1 MQKRKAQLLT
11 IAASVCLPVAIVV
24 GSVSV
29 HAGPPPSA
37 HPPSQ
42 PAHKASAASLP
53 SNASAPQDRNFV
65 QTEGDMT
72 AKTRLFGP
80 IGPGLRA
87 VRRSADGRTYIL
99 ASPSPGLVVYD
110 AKGKQVFAITE
121 SAAVP
126 GAKPS
131 TAGIT
136 FGEDCDIDSEGR
148 TYVADRGSSMIDI
161 IGPDGTFANSF
172 DAPSPVSIAWLGDGE
187 IAVATF
193 REDHLVIVYDKR
205 GHVTRDFGDPEQISD
220 RDDLNRFLNIG
231 ELATD
236 AAHHIYY
243 GFSYMPEPTVRQF
256 DRNGYS
262 AGPDVQ
268 YVAVEAAPQ
277 AQAIRREIVK
287 QEKNHKSPSFKRILT
302 GVGVDPINGEVW
314 MAVGNTLLHF
324 DKDGNRRA
332 SYQMYTPEGARLEAN
347 IIVVEPD
354 RMIIGGDP
362 IGIYEFA
369 RPDKKIPA
377 SK

>member
-1 MQKRKAQLLT
+1 MQKEKAQLLT
-11 IAASVCLPVAIVV
+11 IAAWLCLPASIAVVAA
-24 GSVSV
+24 GSA

-37 HPPSQ
+37 RPQ
-42 PAHKASAASLP
+42 P
-53 SNASAPQDRNFV
+53 NASVGLQPNLSQDRSFV
-65 QTEGDMT
+65 QAEGEMT

-87 VRRSADGRTYIL
+87 IHRSGDGRTYIL

-110 AKGKQVFAITE
+110 AKGKQVFTIAE

-126 GAKPS
+126 GTKPS

-148 TYVADRGSSMIDI
+148 TYVADRGSNMIDI

-172 DAPSPVSIAWLGDGE
+172 AAPAPVSIAWLGDGE
-187 IAVATF
+187 IAVATLN
-193 REDHLVIVYDKR
+193 EEHLVIVYDKR

-220 RDDLNRFLNIG
+220 RDDLNRFLNNG
-231 ELATD
+231 DLATD
-236 AAHHIYY
+236 AAHHLYY

-256 DRNGYS
+256 DRNGYTI
-262 AGPDVQ
+262 GPDVQ
-268 YVAVEAAPQ
+268 YVALEAASQ

-287 QEKNHKSPSFKRILT
+287 QEKNRKSPSFKRILT
-302 GVGVDPINGEVW
+302 GVGVDPVNGEVW

-347 IIVVEPD
+347 TILIEPD

-362 IGIYEFA
+362 IGIYEFQ
-369 RPDKKIPA
+369 RPDKKAPTA
-377 SK
+377 K

>member
-1 MQKRKAQLLT
+1 MQKKKAQLLI
-11 IAASVCLPVAIVV
+11 IAASLCLPAAI
-24 GSVSV
+24 SV
-29 HAGPPPSA
+29 HSARA
-37 HPPSQ
+37 HPPS
-42 PAHKASAASLP
+42 PRPK
-53 SNASAPQDRNFV
+53 SNANLSPGNPQDREFA
-65 QTEGDMT
+65 QTEGEMT

-87 VRRSADGRTYIL
+87 VRRSADGRTFIL

-110 AKGKQVFAITE
+110 AKGKQLFTVAE
-121 SAAVP
+121 SAATP
-126 GAKPS
+126 GAKPT

-148 TYVADRGSSMIDI
+148 IYIADRGSSMVDVV
-161 IGPDGTFANSF
+161 GPDGTFANSF
-172 DAPSPVSIAWLGDGE
+172 AAPAPVSIAWIGEGE
-187 IAVATF
+187 IAVATL

-205 GHVTRDFGDPEQISD
+205 GHVTRDFGDPERISD
-220 RDDLNRFLNIG
+220 RDDLNRFLNVG

-243 GFSYMPEPTVRQF
+243 GFNYMPEPTVRQF

-262 AGPDVQ
+262 VGPDVQ
-268 YVAVEAAPQ
+268 YVALEAAGQ

-287 QEKNHKSPSFKRILT
+287 QEKARKAPSFKRILT
-302 GVGVDPINGEVW
+302 GVGVDPTNGEVW
-314 MAVGNTLLHF
+314 MAVGNTLMHF

-347 IIVVEPD
+347 TILIEPD
-354 RMIIGGDP
+354 RMVIGGDP

-369 RPDKKIPA
+369 RPDKKNLGA
-377 SK
+377 K

>member
-11 IAASVCLPVAIVV
+11 FAAWLCLPAAVALGSAFAGPAAASRLHPSNSSVAI
-24 GSVSV
+24 
-29 HAGPPPSA
+29 
-37 HPPSQ
+37 Q
-42 PAHKASAASLP
+42 PNDS
-53 SNASAPQDRNFV
+53 QDRTFV
-65 QTEGDMT
+65 QIEGDMT
-72 AKTRLFGP
+72 AKSRLYGS

-99 ASPSPGLVVYD
+99 ASPSPGLVVFD
-110 AKGKQVFAITE
+110 ANGRQIYNVAE
-121 SAAVP
+121 SASAP
-126 GAKPS
+126 GSKPS

-136 FGEDCDIDSEGR
+136 FGEDCDIDPDGR
-148 TYVADRGSSMIDI
+148 TYIADRGSSMVDI
-161 IGPDGTFANSF
+161 IGPDGTFADSF
-172 DAPSPVSIAWLGDGE
+172 AAPAPVSIAWMGEGE
-187 IAVATF
+187 IAVATL

-205 GHVTRDFGDPEQISD
+205 GHITRDFGDPEQISD

-236 AAHHIYY
+236 AAHHLYY
-243 GFSYMPEPTVRQF
+243 AFNYTPEPTVRQF

-268 YVAVEAAPQ
+268 YVAVEAAPR

-287 QEKNHKSPSFKRILT
+287 QEKARKAPSFKRILT
-302 GVGVDPINGEVW
+302 GFGVDPANGEVW

-332 SYQMYTPEGARLEAN
+332 TYQMYTPEGARLEAN
-347 IIVVEPD
+347 TILVEPE

-362 IGIYEFA
+362 IGIYEFQ
-369 RPDKKIPA
+369 RPDKKSPA

>member
-1 MQKRKAQLLT
+1 MQKKKAQLLPFAAWLCLVA
-11 IAASVCLPVAIVV
+11 IAADSAY
-24 GSVSV
+24 
-29 HAGPPPSA
+29 AGPP
-37 HPPSQ
+37 
-42 PAHKASAASLP
+42 AASPPRP
-53 SNASAPQDRNFV
+53 SNDTVGIRPGVSQDHSFV
-65 QTEGDMT
+65 QVEGDMT
-72 AKTRLFGP
+72 AKTRLYGP

-110 AKGKQVFAITE
+110 AKGKQIFTVTE
-121 SAAVP
+121 SASVP
-126 GAKPS
+126 GSKPGA
-131 TAGIT
+131 AGIT
-136 FGEDCDIDSEGR
+136 FGDDCDIDPEGH
-148 TYVADRGSSMIDI
+148 TYIADRGSSMVDI

-172 DAPSPVSIAWLGDGE
+172 AAPAPVSIAWLGDGE
-187 IAVATF
+187 IAVATL

-236 AAHHIYY
+236 AAHHLYY
-243 GFSYMPEPTVRQF
+243 AFNYTPEPTVRQF

-268 YVAVEAAPQ
+268 YVALEAASQ

-287 QEKNHKSPSFKRILT
+287 QEKARKAPSFKRILT
-302 GVGVDPINGEVW
+302 GVGVDPASGEVW
-314 MAVGNTLLHF
+314 IAVGNTLLHF

-347 IIVVEPD
+347 TILIEPN

-369 RPDKKIPA
+369 RPDKKPSA
-377 SK
+377 AN